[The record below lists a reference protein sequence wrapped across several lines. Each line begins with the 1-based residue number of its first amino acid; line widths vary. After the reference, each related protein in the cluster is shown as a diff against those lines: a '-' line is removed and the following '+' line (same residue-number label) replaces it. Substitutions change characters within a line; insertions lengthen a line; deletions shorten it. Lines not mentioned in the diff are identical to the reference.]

1 MGSISD
7 STPGRGR
14 RSSVNTIDWIL
25 LGALIVFAWAGW
37 RQGFVAGVLSFTG
50 FLAGGIAA
58 LLWLP
63 GVISSFVP
71 EGNATLIVLAAT
83 VLTCALIGQVLLS
96 ILGRK
101 LRDAITWRPVQ
112 FVDNFAG
119 AALNVLA
126 FALIGWVI
134 ASVLVLL
141 PGNALAQQVSESR
154 VLSTMDSLVPD
165 GARTV
170 FSNVSD
176 VVGQAGV
183 PRIVIGLG
191 QSLGAEVPEPD
202 TQPATDVLPVVET
215 FVARLTGDAEQCN
228 QVVTGSGF
236 YFTDQY
242 LLTNA
247 HVVAGVIDLQVR
259 LSGVE
264 QSLPG
269 EVIYFDPEKDIA
281 VVRTERIDSRPGT
294 FANGQAVKGDPAV
307 VAGFPEGGPLDATPA
322 RIRQVIQARGANIYG
337 DIGVLREV
345 YAFRAQVRSGN
356 SGGPIVDDQGR
367 ILGLV
372 FGSSVDSNIGY
383 ALTNAE
389 LTEAMEFSE
398 TWGPS
403 VGAAPTGSCE
413 LRE

>member
-1 MGSISD
+1 M
-7 STPGRGR
+7 
-14 RSSVNTIDWIL
+14 NTIDWIL
-25 LGALIVFAWAGW
+25 LGALAVFAWAGW

-50 FLAGGIAA
+50 FLVGGIAA
-58 LLWLP
+58 LMWLP
-63 GVISSFVP
+63 GVVISFVP
-71 EGNATLIVLAAT
+71 EGMPTLIVFSIAVLAS
-83 VLTCALIGQVLLS
+83 ALLGQVLLS

-101 LRDAITWRPVQ
+101 LRDAMTWRPIQ

-134 ASVLVLL
+134 ASVLALL

-165 GARTV
+165 AARTV

-176 VVGQAGV
+176 VVGETGV

-202 TQPATDVLPVVET
+202 AQPASDVSPVVET
-215 FVARLTGDAEQCN
+215 FVVRLTGDAEQCD

-236 YFTDQY
+236 YISDQL

-247 HVVAGVIDLQVR
+247 HVVAGVQDLQVR
-259 LSGVE
+259 LSGIDR
-264 QSLPG
+264 SLPG

-281 VVRTERIDSRPGT
+281 VVVTEGIDSRPGT
-294 FANGQAVKGDPAV
+294 FAADLAQRGESAV
-307 VAGFPEGGPLDATPA
+307 VAGFPEGGPLVTTPA
-322 RIRQVIQARGANIYG
+322 RMREVIQARGENIYG
-337 DIGVLREV
+337 DIGVVREV
-345 YAFRAQVRSGN
+345 YAFRANVRSGN
-356 SGGPIVDDQGR
+356 SGGPIVDNQGR
-367 ILGLV
+367 VLGLV
-372 FGSSVDSNIGY
+372 FGSSADSNIGY

-389 LTEAMEFSE
+389 LTDAIEFAEGWDESM
-398 TWGPS
+398 GS
-403 VGAAPTGSCE
+403 VSTGTCE
-413 LRE
+413 LRQ